1 MPEKEKPPAT
11 LVDIY
16 FYFLELF
23 AINTELLVWYNK
35 AVNADRYFVFI
46 KGGT

>member
-1 MPEKEKPPAT
+1 MS
-11 LVDIY
+11 
-16 FYFLELF
+16 LF
-23 AINTELLVWYNK
+23 ICWTVVAINTGLLVWYNK